1 MFQMFAHQVKPL
13 TVIEFLADT
22 AVCFGAVLVAST
34 LHQSGLLP
42 DSISA
47 APQVFQWAAGF
58 ALVMSVTYSLLGV
71 YRRSA
76 SLVGMWSLVKR
87 SLLAVAMGALIALV
101 ALTVQGK
108 GGAAIRVLEWAVFY
122 VAIGA
127 LVVRGMVFLARKF
140 SLGMRR
146 VLIVGTGA
154 EARGVARDITSP
166 GKAQATLVGFYPA
179 GVEAETDL
187 GPQTPKIFSRT
198 LTLEQVAHEQ
208 RVDEIVVAVRE
219 QRGGGVPMNDLL
231 ACRTRGIKVL
241 DLAGFYERVHSEVP
255 TDSLKASWL
264 VYGLGFYQSTARAFV
279 KRCFDLAFS
288 AALLV
293 LALPV
298 MLLAMIAIRLESP
311 GPIFY
316 RQERVG
322 LGGRPLI
329 CRKFR
334 SMRTDA
340 EKDGVARWATKG
352 DSRITRVGSFIRKTR
367 IDELPQLISVLYG
380 DMSLVGPRPERP
392 SFVNDLREKIP
403 YYDIRHS
410 VKPGVTG
417 WAQVRYGYCATIED
431 SKRKHQFDLYYV
443 KNNSLSLDLLVLIE
457 TVSVVLFREGAQ

>member
-1 MFQMFAHQVKPL
+1 MFEMFAHQVKPL
-13 TVIEFLADT
+13 TVVEFFADT
-22 AVCFGAVLVAST
+22 AVCFGAVLIAAT
-34 LHQSGLLP
+34 LHQSGLLS
-42 DSISA
+42 DSI
-47 APQVFQWAAGF
+47 APQLFEWAAGF
-58 ALVMSVTYSLLGV
+58 ALVMSLTYSFLGV
-71 YRRSA
+71 YRRSS
-76 SLVGMWSLVKR
+76 SLVGMWPLVKR
-87 SLLAVAMGALIALV
+87 SLLAVLMGALIAFLALV
-101 ALTVQGK
+101 VRGK

-122 VAIGA
+122 VVIGA
-127 LVVRGMVFLARKF
+127 LAVRGMVHLARKL
-140 SLGMRR
+140 SIGLRR
-146 VLIVGTGA
+146 VLIVGTGD
-154 EARGVARDITSP
+154 EARGVARDITAP
-166 GKAQATLVGFYPA
+166 GKAQSALVGFYPA
-179 GVEAETDL
+179 GVESDVDL
-187 GPQTPKIFSRT
+187 GSQATKIFSRN
-198 LTLEQVAHEQ
+198 LTLEQVVNEQ

-219 QRGGGVPMNDLL
+219 QRGGNVPMDELL

-264 VYGLGFYQSTARAFV
+264 VYGQGFYQSVPRAFI
-279 KRCFDLAFS
+279 KRCFDLTFS
-288 AALLV
+288 AILLT

-298 MLLAMIAIRLESP
+298 MLLAMIAIRVESP

-322 LGGRPLI
+322 LAGRPLI

-352 DSRITRVGSFIRKTR
+352 DSRITRVGLFLRKTR
-367 IDELPQLISVLYG
+367 IDELPQLLSVLFG

-392 SFVNDLREKIP
+392 SFVNELRQTIP
-403 YYDIRHS
+403 FYDVRHS

-417 WAQVRYGYCATIED
+417 WAQIRYGYCATIED

-443 KNNSLSLDLLVLIE
+443 KNNSLLLDLLVLIE